1 MNDLR
6 LTAGVLGGRQGVPEW
21 RRAMQEQLADV
32 QPIVVCGRVVEARG
46 TLVRVAG
53 LVANIGDL
61 CELCMPD
68 QTVRMAEVIGLVD
81 ESALLMPHG
90 DLTGLGIGL
99 AVRPLGRGHR
109 ICVGDGLLGRVV
121 DGLGNPIDGKGPLA
135 SDRMAPVSG
144 AAPSPLARRPIDR
157 LFETGI
163 RAIDALTPLG
173 EGQRVGVFAP
183 AGVGKSTLSSML
195 VRAAQV
201 DVCVVALIGERGREV
216 GEFIRHTLGE
226 KGMKR
231 TVVIAATSDTSAAER
246 VKSASVATAIAE
258 DFRDRG
264 KRVLLVMDSVTRF
277 ARALRELGLA
287 SGEPPTRR
295 GFPPSVFAALPR
307 LLERAGQGEK
317 GSITAIYNVL
327 VEDDDDPIAE
337 EVRSILDGHIV
348 LSKAMSQQGLFPAID
363 LLASLSRLMPVVS
376 TQDQRDAVA
385 RVRTWLAKYREI
397 ELLLQVGEYQA
408 GSDPL
413 ADQAIA
419 KYPRIRTFMS
429 QSAQSAESA
438 ATSLRALM
446 ELAQ

>member
-1 MNDLR
+1 MRDLH
-6 LTAGVLGGRQGVPEW
+6 LTPGVHGARQDVPAW
-21 RRAMQEQLADV
+21 RRVMQEQLADV
-32 QPIVVCGRVVEARG
+32 QPLIVCGRVVEARG

-109 ICVGDGLLGRVV
+109 IGVGDGLLGRVV

-135 SDRMAPVSG
+135 FDRMAPVSG
-144 AAPSPLARRPIDR
+144 VAPSPLGRRPIDR

-183 AGVGKSTLSSML
+183 AGVGKSTLASML

-438 ATSLRALM
+438 AASLRALM